1 MKRLINI
8 VLILSG
14 FVTLCGCDEL
24 ASAISS
30 ARDATDP
37 CTGDTAQVE
46 GTWAIRGHG
55 ARTDCADKKLRTERF
70 SLESE
75 DLRIA
80 QDGELLAFTPTG
92 TSSDAGFKLRD
103 AKVQGKCVQFRTVEG
118 DGDDELVY
126 VFEGR
131 TVGPARIEGTFS
143 ASGPEDCSS
152 RGVFDI
158 SIR

>member
-1 MKRLINI
+1 MKLLLCFLVI
-8 VLILSG
+8 
-14 FVTLCGCDEL
+14 LCGCDEL
-24 ASAISS
+24 ASAFSS
-30 ARDATDP
+30 AMDATDP
-37 CTGDTAQVE
+37 CTGDTAPVE

-75 DLRIA
+75 DLRIV
-80 QDGELLAFTPTG
+80 QDGELLALTG
-92 TSSDAGFKLRD
+92 ISTSSGPSFKLRD
-103 AKVQGKCVQFRTVEG
+103 ARVQGKCVQFRTVEG
-118 DGDDELVY
+118 DGDDELSY

-131 TVGPARIEGTFS
+131 AVGPARIEGTFS

-152 RGVFDI
+152 TGVFDI